1 MPVWQWVWP
10 GSRTPRPLGWSH
22 LNELAML
29 MDEASCGTRVS
40 GAPVPWTVRVNCV
53 FLNGRNF
60 GSGRLSSIHELCGT
74 FTKGGASGEVS
85 GAMTTDGDPGG
96 TLDSHTNGMSEG
108 QILSMEVR
116 PETRPSATSSA
127 SFSNFPEPRKTTDD
141 STSTLTARSPVPN
154 LNS

>member
-1 MPVWQWVWP
+1 
-10 GSRTPRPLGWSH
+10 
-22 LNELAML
+22 

-116 PETRPSATSSA
+116 PQTRALGNLLGILLQ
-127 SFSNFPEPRKTTDD
+127 FSR
-141 STSTLTARSPVPN
+141 AA
-154 LNS
+154 

>member
-1 MPVWQWVWP
+1 
-10 GSRTPRPLGWSH
+10 
-22 LNELAML
+22 ML

-127 SFSNFPEPRKTTDD
+127 SFSNFPEPRKTTMI
-141 STSTLTARSPVPN
+141 RHRH
-154 LNS
+154 